1 MKIRIYIILFSVLI
15 LGCEKT
21 VTNFEV
27 PDKPPKLVIQGR
39 LIADSL
45 CRINVSKSLSFND
58 ELQYIPVEDAAL
70 RLFKGQS
77 EIGNFAYQSDG
88 WYLNSD
94 TGFSEPD
101 NYRLDV
107 GADGYKGTTTHLYIP
122 DKPKF
127 VIERPEI
134 YIGIYPD
141 CLYCPPIFNLVVD
154 IIVDDDREKENY
166 YKLEILRNYIDDY
179 NYSDYYNPSYGYILV
194 AESNLGMVSSNLA
207 IEVTGHN
214 SRYEIRSQGG
224 DARGDAFIF
233 SDRYFNGE
241 HYAITVFVDINPVFN
256 SDTTSGKNYKVWFRL
271 SETDENYYEYAKNM
285 ARINQTEGNPLVEPV
300 TVYSPVENGFGLVY
314 GMNFKQDTLD
324 LTDLEYSLDTIYLD
338 GFNPYK

>member
-1 MKIRIYIILFSVLI
+1 MKLNIYIILFSVVI

-27 PDKPPKLVIQGR
+27 PDKPPKLVIHGR

-58 ELQYIPVEDAAL
+58 ELEYIPVEDAAL

-101 NYRLDV
+101 DYRLDV
-107 GADGYKGTTTHLYIP
+107 GAEGYKGTTIRFHIP

-127 VIERPEI
+127 IIERPEI

-141 CLYCPPIFNLVVD
+141 CPYCTPVYNLVVD
-154 IIVDDDREKENY
+154 IIIDDDGEKNNY
-166 YKLEILRNYIDDY
+166 YKLETLRDNRNDY
-179 NYSDYYNPSYGYILV
+179 DYSDFHDPGFDYLLN
-194 AESNLGMVSSNLA
+194 AESNLGMISPNLA
-207 IEVTGHN
+207 IEVTKHN
-214 SRYEIRSQGG
+214 SRYEVRSQGG
-224 DARGDAFIF
+224 DATGDAFIF

-241 HYAITVFVDINPVFN
+241 YYGMTVFVDVNPVFFT
-256 SDTTSGKNYKVWFRL
+256 DTTSGRNYKLWFRL

-285 ARINQTEGNPLVEPV
+285 ARISQTEGNPLVEPV
-300 TVYSPVENGFGLVY
+300 TVYSVVENGFGLVY
-314 GMNFKQDTLD
+314 GMNFEQDTLD
-324 LTDLEYSLDTIYLD
+324 LADLESSFDTIYLD
-338 GFNPYK
+338 GFSPYK